1 MNVEVRPVANG
12 DEFYEAFMV
21 IGQYF
26 GMEQTPELLDR
37 FQKLI
42 PLERLHAAF
51 EDGLIVGGAAA
62 FPFDLSV
69 PGGALACA
77 GTTVVGVAPTHRRRG
92 VLNAMMRAHLDD
104 AHERGEPLAALWA
117 SEPTIYGRFG
127 YGCGGYAGSVAVSA
141 ERTAF
146 ARPFERRGRMRLV
159 EHDEARTVFPP
170 LWAALA
176 RERPGVFTRSPE
188 WWELRVFSDPPERR
202 GGAGP
207 KRFALLELDG
217 EPAGYAIYRHQ
228 MSFAN
233 FVSTGKVAVVEAI
246 ATSPQA
252 NAELWRYLLDID
264 WVATIETSLVP
275 PDHPLFFLLAD
286 TRRMAYRPADSLWV
300 RLLDVGAALS
310 GRAYAD
316 DDAIVF
322 DVTDTFCPW
331 NEGTWKLAAGV
342 AERTDE
348 SPDLRLDV
356 RELGSA
362 YLGWIGF
369 RQLAQGGGVEEL
381 RQGALERADR
391 VFHYGLAPWCPE
403 IF

>member
-1 MNVEVRPVANG
+1 
-12 DEFYEAFMV
+12 
-21 IGQYF
+21 
-26 GMEQTPELLDR
+26 
-37 FQKLI
+37 
-42 PLERLHAAF
+42 
-51 EDGLIVGGAAA
+51 
-62 FPFDLSV
+62 
-69 PGGALACA
+69 
-77 GTTVVGVAPTHRRRG
+77 
-92 VLNAMMRAHLDD
+92 MRAHLDD
-104 AHERGEPLAALWA
+104 AHERDEPLAALWA
-117 SEPTIYGRFG
+117 SEETIYGRFG
-127 YGCGGYAGSVAVSA
+127 YGRSAYAGSVMIPK
-141 ERTAF
+141 ERTEF
-146 ARPFERRGRMRLV
+146 ARPFDRRGTIRFV
-159 EHDEARTVFPP
+159 EHDEARRAFPP
-170 LWAALA
+170 LWEALG
-176 RERPGVFTRSPE
+176 RERPGVFTRSLD
-188 WWELRVFSDPPERR
+188 WWELRVFTDPPERR

-207 KRFALLELDG
+207 KRFVLLELDG
-217 EPAGYAIYRHQ
+217 APAGYAIYRHQ

-246 ATSPQA
+246 GASPQA

-264 WVATIETSLVP
+264 WVATIDASLVP

-286 TRRMAYRPADSLWV
+286 TRRMTYRPADSLWV

-310 GRAYAD
+310 GRAYAG

-369 RQLAQGGGVEEL
+369 RQLAQGGGVDEL
-381 RQGALERADR
+381 RQGALDRADR